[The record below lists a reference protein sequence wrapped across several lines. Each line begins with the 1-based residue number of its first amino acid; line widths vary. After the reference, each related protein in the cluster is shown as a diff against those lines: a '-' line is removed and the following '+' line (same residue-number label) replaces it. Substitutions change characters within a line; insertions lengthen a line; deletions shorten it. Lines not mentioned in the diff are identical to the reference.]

1 LFAELSRRQM
11 LQGAAGL
18 PIGAALTLGLT
29 SASAHARAH
38 YGGRLSMRIP
48 WSLSSV
54 DPHRLDDATAAIL
67 GPSLF
72 DTLYQSDEQDAW
84 VPALAEGDPVVEDG
98 KLRISLREGLRSSTG
113 RALTS
118 ADVVSSIARMKKI
131 GARAWLADLPAV
143 WIEKGAI
150 SFRNPRTP
158 FDAQTPA
165 LYKRLFASP
174 LTAIVPA
181 NFDADRPDG
190 TGAFRLVRRGE
201 AWTMLRN
208 RFAAMGPAYLDEIA
222 IAPAASLAESLRAFE
237 AGTDDLGWLGLG
249 LHDPRRGAKPFDAGS
264 CAYAIL
270 RTGADAGSWD
280 APGVAQQLANSLP
293 YGRLSYLNL
302 GAAWTS
308 VKEEGWGG
316 NPTSLF
322 YREDSAWLTELAG
335 AIAATLSRPGHEL
348 TAKGAPEADLR
359 TLKASRGYALMLD
372 TVRPLSA
379 GPLGVWAALGSS
391 DDAGSF
397 AQALAKPP
405 KFAADVSPRLLT
417 RTFRVGIVGEVRI
430 QGGRTPEVLLPAPR
444 FAGGLDFGSIEKNA
458 R

>member
-1 LFAELSRRQM
+1 LSASLTRRQV
-11 LQGAAGL
+11 LKTAI
-18 PIGAALTLGLT
+18 PFGAALCLG
-29 SASAHARAH
+29 APRAHARAH

-67 GPSLF
+67 GLSLF
-72 DTLYQSDEQDAW
+72 DTLYQPDEQDNL

-98 KLRISLREGLRSSTG
+98 KLRIALREGLRSSTG

-118 ADVVSSIARMKKI
+118 ADVVASIARMKKA
-131 GARAWLADLPAV
+131 GARAWLAEVPAV

-150 SFRNPRTP
+150 SFRNPRAP
-158 FDAQTPA
+158 FDAQTSA

-174 LTAIVPA
+174 ITGIVPA
-181 NFDADRPDG
+181 NFDAERPDG
-190 TGAFRLVRRGE
+190 TGAFRLIRRGD
-201 AWTMLRN
+201 AWVMLRN
-208 RFAAMGPAYLDEIA
+208 RFAAMGSAYLDEIA
-222 IAPAASLAESLRAFE
+222 IAPAGTLAESLRAFE

-249 LHDPRRGAKPFDAGS
+249 LHDPRRGAKPFDAGA

-270 RTGADAGSWD
+270 RTGTDAGTWD
-280 APGVAQQLANSLP
+280 APGVAQQIANGLP
-293 YGRLSYLNL
+293 YSRLSYLNL
-302 GAAWTS
+302 GSAWTS

-316 NPTSLF
+316 NPTNLF
-322 YREDSAWLTELAG
+322 YREDSAWLAELA
-335 AIAATLSRPGHEL
+335 AVIAATLSRPGHEV
-348 TAKGAPEADLR
+348 TAKGAPESDLR

-379 GPLGVWAALGSS
+379 SPLGTWAGLGSS
-391 DDAGSF
+391 DDVASF

-417 RTFRVGIVGEVRI
+417 RTFRLGIVGEVRI
-430 QGGRTPEVLLPAPR
+430 QGGRTPEVVLPPTR
-444 FAGGLDFGSIEKNA
+444 GGNGQGLDFGSIEKVS

>member
-1 LFAELSRRQM
+1 
-11 LQGAAGL
+11 
-18 PIGAALTLGLT
+18 
-29 SASAHARAH
+29 
-38 YGGRLSMRIP
+38 MRIP

-72 DTLYQSDEQDAW
+72 DTLYQTDEQDNLVAG
-84 VPALAEGDPVVEDG
+84 LAEGDPVVEDG
-98 KLRISLREGLRSSTG
+98 KLRIVLREGLRSSSG
-113 RALTS
+113 RVLGP
-118 ADVVSSIARMKKI
+118 ADVIASIARMKKS
-131 GARAWLADLPAV
+131 GARAWLGEVPGV
-143 WIEKGAI
+143 WMEKSAI

-174 LTAIVPA
+174 LTAVVPA

-190 TGAFRLVRRGE
+190 TGAFRLIRRGD

-222 IAPAASLAESLRAFE
+222 IAPAGSLADSLRAFE

-249 LHDPRRGAKPFDAGS
+249 LHDPRRGAKPFDAGV

-270 RTGADAGSWD
+270 RTGTDAGTWD
-280 APGVAQQLANSLP
+280 APGVAQQVANSLP
-293 YGRLSYLNL
+293 HSRLSYLNL
-302 GAAWTS
+302 GPAWSS

-316 NPTSLF
+316 TPTNLL
-322 YREDSAWLTELAG
+322 YREDSAWLADLAG
-335 AIAATLSRPGHEL
+335 AIAATLSRAGHEV
-348 TAKGAPEADLR
+348 TAKGAPESDLR
-359 TLKASRGYALMLD
+359 TLKGSRAYGLMLD
-372 TVRPLSA
+372 TVRPLAA
-379 GPLGVWAALGSS
+379 GPLGVWAASGSS
-391 DDAGSF
+391 DDATAF

-417 RTFRVGIVGEVRI
+417 RTFRVGVVGEVRI
-430 QGGRTPEVLLPAPR
+430 QGGRAAEVILPGAR
-444 FAGGLDFGSIEKNA
+444 AGMAIDFGSIEKVA